1 MSGTSWTLDKFTTKD
16 NAYSLCSFTGAAS
29 FGPILDWAERVSNK
43 CLKSNNFSHITR
55 LVAWTSWTDSRISFK
70 STNHLKSFVEKFYKC
85 SLTWLAHTKL
95 QDRFTI
101 AALLRTEQ
109 GLLLWLFKK
118 QLTEVLISHKSLQL
132 SSVIHK
138 SHYSKLRV
146 SLFQSPKAG
155 DYLILLCIRDWKYFD
170 DMAIYWRI
178 NEIWLAP

>member
-1 MSGTSWTLDKFTTKD
+1 MARIKPGTSMFHCRCHHNWLQFRLELRLHHVRNQLDAGQVHD
-16 NAYSLCSFTGAAS
+16 QGQRLQPVQLHRYS

-55 LVAWTSWTDSRISFK
+55 LVAWTSWTDSRSSIK

-118 QLTEVLISHKSLQL
+118 QLT
-132 SSVIHK
+132 
-138 SHYSKLRV
+138 
-146 SLFQSPKAG
+146 
-155 DYLILLCIRDWKYFD
+155 
-170 DMAIYWRI
+170 
-178 NEIWLAP
+178 